1 MTSWLEDDGSQRP
14 RSQADTLWSETFA
27 SSASSPR
34 LRPQNSRNLRIRS
47 DKGMDPCLHARSQKV
62 KECFSQPKE
71 PLASCGG
78 RIKGSLSRP
87 DLSDFPPGFE
97 FPIEDAL
104 EEIERALDT
113 LGWSRAELSRRATEK
128 KGEKVSA
135 QTVSN
140 VLNRTYPR
148 SKDLPFMLEALGLP
162 FELAIPG
169 LTTTQRRA
177 AIKLRELGPEAAEAY
192 LTVLLGLKGR

>member
-1 MTSWLEDDGSQRP
+1 
-14 RSQADTLWSETFA
+14 
-27 SSASSPR
+27 
-34 LRPQNSRNLRIRS
+34 
-47 DKGMDPCLHARSQKV
+47 
-62 KECFSQPKE
+62 
-71 PLASCGG
+71 
-78 RIKGSLSRP
+78 LSRP